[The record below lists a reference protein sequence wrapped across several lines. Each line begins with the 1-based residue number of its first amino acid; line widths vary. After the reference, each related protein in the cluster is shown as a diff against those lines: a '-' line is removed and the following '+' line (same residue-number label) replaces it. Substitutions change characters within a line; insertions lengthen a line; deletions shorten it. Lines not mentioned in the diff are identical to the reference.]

1 MHKRVVAKLNS
12 YRASEREIQ
21 ATITRRRRPE
31 LENSL
36 IFFSSLSP
44 KSTEWRM
51 KNLN

>member
-12 YRASEREIQ
+12 YRASERKIQ
-21 ATITRRRRPE
+21 ATITRRRPE

-36 IFFSSLSP
+36 IFFSSLLP
-44 KSTEWRM
+44 KSTKRRM